1 MRESWSRRK
10 ALAQMAAGGA
20 GALLLSKPGWTGSAA
35 LTAESPTLK
44 VAGLAAE
51 LAISPVSARALRVSL
66 LPLDSHGQAQPIP
79 NDLVLVASPPRQ
91 APIRIRS
98 VSAETSLT
106 CGAFRLKVL
115 PQPLVVIIQ
124 DDKQGELQRL
134 QIDLA
139 DGSVRFPTLGAPI
152 FGLGEGG
159 PQLDRRGHEYSMKHG
174 QATPDLA
181 TDGARVAIPWL
192 VGAGK
197 WALFFHLPYG
207 SFDLTSEE
215 GRFRPWASAP
225 PLPLDLFLVA
235 SRQPQDILA
244 EYARLTGFPHLPPI
258 WSLGYQQSHRT
269 LADREEVMSE
279 ARKFRDDKLPCDVLI
294 YLGTGFCPSGWN
306 QGHGSFTFNSQ
317 VFPDPE
323 RMFEELHR
331 EHFKVAL
338 HVVNPPEHLHG
349 RAADTSAGSTDP
361 DSAADY
367 WSKHLDVFRLGVD
380 GWWADEGDSLDS
392 EACLVRNRMYWEGPQ
407 LQRPNV
413 RPYTLNRNGYAG
425 MQRYGW
431 LWSGD
436 IDSTWE
442 ALRAQVPV
450 GINTGL
456 SGMPYWGTDTGGFIT
471 TPQLAGELY
480 VRWFQFSAFCPLFR
494 SHGRT
499 WKLRRPWQWNTGD
512 YGPIELK
519 GEGPTSGLP
528 DIKELHNPQV
538 EPICRKYLD
547 LRYTLLPYTYTLVR
561 EAHDTGLPLMRA
573 LWLHYADD
581 PRALACFDQYLWGR
595 DVLVA
600 PVTQEGANNRTL
612 YLPRGTWY
620 DFWTNER
627 MEGGREISR
636 PVDLATMP
644 LYVRAGAILPF
655 GPVKQYATE
664 QTQGP
669 LTVKVYPGV
678 DGEFTL
684 YEDDGVTFDFLK
696 GETMWLQFAWRDR
709 DRRLA
714 ISLRP
719 GSKMRAPRRRTV
731 DVTIP
736 PENLKREIVFE
747 GNPVELT
754 W

>member
-1 MRESWSRRK
+1 
-10 ALAQMAAGGA
+10 MAAGGA
-20 GALLLSKPGWTGSAA
+20 GALLLSKPGWTGSGLAD
-35 LTAESPTLK
+35 LTAETPALK
-44 VAGLAAE
+44 AAGSAAE
-51 LAISPVSARALRVSL
+51 LAISLVSPRTLRVSL
-66 LPLDSHGQAQPIP
+66 LPLNSHEQPQPISD
-79 NDLVLVASPPRQ
+79 DLVLVAPPPLH

-98 VSAETSLT
+98 ISAETNLA
-106 CGAFRLKVL
+106 CGTFRLKVL
-115 PQPLVVIIQ
+115 PQPLAVIIQ
-124 DDKQGELQRL
+124 DDKQTELQRL
-134 QIDLA
+134 QIDPA
-139 DGSVRFPTLGAPI
+139 DGSVRFPTDGAPI

-159 PQLDRRGHEYSMKHG
+159 PQFDRRGHDLSMQHG
-174 QATPDLA
+174 QRTPALA
-181 TDGARVAIPWL
+181 TNGARVAIPWV
-192 VGAGK
+192 VGAGG
-197 WALFFHLPYG
+197 WAFFFHLPYG

-215 GRFRPWASAP
+215 GRFRPWASGP
-225 PLPLDLFLVA
+225 PLPLDLFFVS
-235 SRQPQDILA
+235 SRQPQEILA
-244 EYARLTGFPHLPPI
+244 EYARLTGFPHMPPI
-258 WSLGYQQSHRT
+258 WTLGYQQSHRT
-269 LADREEVMSE
+269 LADRKEVTSE

-306 QGHGSFTFNSQ
+306 LGHGSFTFNSK
-317 VFPDPE
+317 VFPDPG
-323 RMFEELHR
+323 RMFEELHK
-331 EHFKVAL
+331 EHFKVVL

-349 RAADTSAGSTDP
+349 RVADASTGSTDP
-361 DSAADY
+361 DSAANY
-367 WSKHLDVFRLGVD
+367 WSKHLAVFRLGVD

-471 TPQLAGELY
+471 TPQLTGELY

-499 WKLRRPWQWNTGD
+499 WELRRPWQWDTGD

-519 GEGPTSGLP
+519 GEGPASGLP
-528 DIKELHNPQV
+528 NIKELHNAQV

-581 PRALACFDQYLWGR
+581 PRALACSDQYLWGR
-595 DVLVA
+595 DILVA
-600 PVTQEGANNRTL
+600 PVTERGAKTRPL

-644 LYVRAGAILPF
+644 LYVRAGVILPF
-655 GPVKQYATE
+655 GPVKQYTTE
-664 QTQGP
+664 QTPDP
-669 LTVKVYPGV
+669 LTVKIYPGA
-678 DGEFTL
+678 DGEFAL
-684 YEDDGVTFDFLK
+684 YEDDGVTFDYLQ
-696 GETMWLQFAWRDR
+696 GEAMWLQFVWRDR
-709 DRRLA
+709 DRRLT

-719 GSKMRAPRRRTV
+719 GSKLRAPHRRTIE
-731 DVTIP
+731 VTIP
-736 PENLKREIVFE
+736 PENLKREIVFQ